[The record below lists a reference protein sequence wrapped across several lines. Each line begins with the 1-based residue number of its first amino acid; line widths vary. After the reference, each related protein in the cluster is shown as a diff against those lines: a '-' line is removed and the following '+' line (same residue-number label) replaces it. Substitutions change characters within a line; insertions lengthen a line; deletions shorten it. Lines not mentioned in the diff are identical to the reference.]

1 MSRGGKSMKKSATIA
16 SLLFVALAVGAFF
29 ESMKLPFGTVS
40 APAPGFFPAVLA
52 VLLALAS
59 LLAFV
64 EALKNGDEGAGHGER
79 VSWKKI
85 VSTVAALFVFAFVFE
100 QLGYLVAT
108 FLFIIFLLRAVE
120 QKGWGLAVAVAFSAS
135 FVTYVVFGLLL
146 GTPLPAGFLPV

>member
-1 MSRGGKSMKKSATIA
+1 MKKSATIA

-40 APAPGFFPAVLA
+40 APAPGFFPVVLA
-52 VLLALAS
+52 ALLAVAA

-64 EALKNGDEGAGHGER
+64 EAVRSGGEGAGHDER
-79 VSWKKI
+79 LSWKKI
-85 VSTVAALFVFAFVFE
+85 ILTVGSLFVFALVFE
-100 QLGYLVAT
+100 RSGYLVAT

-135 FVTYVVFGLLL
+135 FLTYVVFGLLL